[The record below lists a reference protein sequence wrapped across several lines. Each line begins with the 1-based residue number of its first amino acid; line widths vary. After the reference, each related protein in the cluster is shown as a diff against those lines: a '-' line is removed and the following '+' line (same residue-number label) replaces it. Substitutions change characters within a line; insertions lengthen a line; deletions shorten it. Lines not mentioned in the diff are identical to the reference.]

1 MLIHEST
8 TQNPSRMKFASL
20 VNLLRERYGSDARE
34 VDPDH
39 WMFEVSTGPNRSQV
53 VHFIRKHISANG
65 QDVSRIVATTPIG
78 KLPSRFSLESLLR
91 RNAKLDVGAICVEDL
106 RDEDRAVEPYL
117 TLRATHLVSTA
128 DFEEIWE
135 MVAKVA
141 MVADTLEKEIYA
153 SDRH

>member
-1 MLIHEST
+1 MVATQST
-8 TQNPSRMKFASL
+8 LHSSSKKFASL

-53 VHFIRKHISANG
+53 IHFICKQISADG
-65 QDVSRIVATTPIG
+65 QDVSRIVVTTPVG

-106 RDEDRAVEPYL
+106 RDEERAVEPYL
-117 TLRATHLVSTA
+117 TVRATHLVSTA

-135 MVAKVA
+135 MAEKVA

-153 SDRH
+153 SDHH